1 VGASPRTLVLLLL
14 TEGTLA
20 CLSGIA
26 LGVAAGAL
34 LTLFAVSPLQAQFG
48 ITLGTDFLRAGEW
61 LLLAAVLA
69 TGILASLLPA
79 LRAWRLSL
87 ADGLSPRS

>member
-1 VGASPRTLVLLLL
+1 
-14 TEGTLA
+14 
-20 CLSGIA
+20 
-26 LGVAAGAL
+26 VAAGAF
-34 LTLFAVSPLQAQFG
+34 LTVFAVSPLQAQFG